1 MPGLSSLVVGS
12 SSFFF
17 YVLLANAGESLTGKK
32 KAARI
37 LSFICLVVFSAN
49 PFIPRVQCLQE
60 LIFE

>member
-12 SSFFF
+12 SSFF
-17 YVLLANAGESLTGKK
+17 YVLLAHAGESLTGKK